1 MMRAFV
7 IAIAA
12 LAFVSTIAFTIDRGP
27 SYVQAPSAGMLA
39 AISEDAIQPLTTTGS
54 SVIDTITDA
63 SFAIASDIATDDGM
77 LTTTSGLFLL
87 AAIAVLYLSKID
99 TGRLRHL
106 RRVCVLTA
114 RTLVKYMTFL
124 RSHGGAAHASSIA

>member
-1 MMRAFV
+1 MRT
-7 IAIAA
+7 
-12 LAFVSTIAFTIDRGP
+12 L
-27 SYVQAPSAGMLA
+27 
-39 AISEDAIQPLTTTGS
+39 
-54 SVIDTITDA
+54 
-63 SFAIASDIATDDGM
+63 AIASNTATDDGI

-87 AAIAVLYLSKID
+87 ATIVATYLSKEID
-99 TGRLRHL
+99 TGHLRHL